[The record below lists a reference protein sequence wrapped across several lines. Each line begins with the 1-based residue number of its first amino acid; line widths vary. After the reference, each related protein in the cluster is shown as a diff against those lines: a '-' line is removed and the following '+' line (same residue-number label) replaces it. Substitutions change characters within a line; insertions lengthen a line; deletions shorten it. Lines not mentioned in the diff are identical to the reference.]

1 MAVKL
6 RLRRM
11 GKKRQPIY
19 KVVAA
24 DARSPRDGKYIEAIG
39 SYNPKT
45 DPATVELNEERALY
59 WLGCGAQPTDTVKN
73 LLNKQ
78 GILLKKELLK
88 EGLSE
93 EAISAKLEEWGKN
106 KNSLLEK
113 KKAKADQL
121 KKEKADQLK
130 KEKADQLKKE
140 EAEQLK
146 KEEAEAA
153 KKKLE
158 EDSKAKE
165 VEAAEVE
172 GTASEEVSTEEEKP
186 ETE

>member
-1 MAVKL
+1 MGVKL

-11 GKKRQPIY
+11 GKKRQPLY

-24 DARSPRDGKYIEAIG
+24 DVRSPRDGKYIEAIG

-45 DPATVELNEERALY
+45 DPATIVLDEERALY
-59 WLGCGAQPTDTVKN
+59 WLGCGAQPTETVKN

-93 EAISAKLEEWGKN
+93 DAISTKLEEWGKN
-106 KNSLLEK
+106 KDSLLEK
-113 KKAKADQL
+113 KKAKAEQ
-121 KKEKADQLK
+121 KNNEK
-130 KEKADQLKKE
+130 
-140 EAEQLK
+140 
-146 KEEAEAA
+146 AEAA

-158 EDSKAKE
+158 EENKQKE
-165 VEAAEVE
+165 VETAEVE
-172 GTASEEVSTEEEKP
+172 DTASEESSAEEGKP

>member
-93 EAISAKLEEWGKN
+93 EAISAKLEEWGK
-106 KNSLLEK
+106 KKDSLLEK
-113 KKAKADQL
+113 KKAKAEAQ
-121 KKEKADQLK
+121 KKEK
-130 KEKADQLKKE
+130 
-140 EAEQLK
+140 
-146 KEEAEAA
+146 AEAA
-153 KKKLE
+153 KKKQE
-158 EDSKAKE
+158 EDNKEKE
-165 VEAAEVE
+165 VETAEVVD
-172 GTASEEVSTEEEKP
+172 TASEEVSAEEEKP

>member
-1 MAVKL
+1 
-6 RLRRM
+6 M

-45 DPATVELNEERALY
+45 DPATIELNEERALY
-59 WLGCGAQPTDTVKN
+59 WLGCGAQPTETVKN
-73 LLNKQ
+73 LLNKK

-106 KNSLLEK
+106 KDSLLEK
-113 KKAKADQL
+113 KKVKTEQQ
-121 KKEKADQLK
+121 KKEKT
-130 KEKADQLKKE
+130 
-140 EAEQLK
+140 
-146 KEEAEAA
+146 EAA

-158 EDSKAKE
+158 EENKQKE

-172 GTASEEVSTEEEKP
+172 DTASEDVSAEEEKP